1 MCGKYENSL
10 KEMVYDSVN
19 SL

>member
-10 KEMVYDSVN
+10 KEMVYDSMN